1 MLDRESFF
9 DRTLAPLRRALFGGA
24 GERTAA
30 GELSD
35 SGVEKLKERIE
46 ACLDQRGGEVSSRA
60 RAAELGH
67 LYLGLGAEARQRFL
81 RLLAEDYG
89 IDRPR
94 VDTAITALQGAKTAD
109 EERRAERN
117 LRATLVPRRFNLLTQ
132 FNALPQGVKFLVDL
146 RADLLPLAREDQVL
160 AALDGDLR
168 ELLRSWFDIG
178 FLDLRRIT
186 WDESAALL
194 EKLMAYEAVHE
205 IRSWDDL
212 RNRLDS
218 DRRCFAFFHPRMPD
232 EPLIFVEVAL
242 VSGMAD
248 NVQVLLDEH
257 APEGDPRRADSAIFY
272 SISNAQAGLAGIS
285 FGDFLIKRVVDEL
298 RGELP
303 NLKTFAT
310 LSPLPGFRRWL
321 QTLLEADGDRPWGE
335 TEERRLVE
343 AAGIDGGAAALR
355 ALLARADWYQD
366 QGAQDALQ
374 PVLTSLAARYLLHG
388 RRGQRALDP
397 VAHFHLSNGARLE
410 RVNWLGD
417 TSPNG
422 LEQSAGLMVNYL
434 YKLGDIEQNHEA
446 YRGRGKISA
455 SAQVRRLLKG

>member
-1 MLDRESFF
+1 MLMLDRESFF

-194 EKLMAYEAVHE
+194 EK
-205 IRSWDDL
+205 
-212 RNRLDS
+212 
-218 DRRCFAFFHPRMPD
+218 
-232 EPLIFVEVAL
+232 
-242 VSGMAD
+242 
-248 NVQVLLDEH
+248 
-257 APEGDPRRADSAIFY
+257 
-272 SISNAQAGLAGIS
+272 
-285 FGDFLIKRVVDEL
+285 
-298 RGELP
+298 
-303 NLKTFAT
+303 
-310 LSPLPGFRRWL
+310 
-321 QTLLEADGDRPWGE
+321 
-335 TEERRLVE
+335 
-343 AAGIDGGAAALR
+343 
-355 ALLARADWYQD
+355 
-366 QGAQDALQ
+366 
-374 PVLTSLAARYLLHG
+374 
-388 RRGQRALDP
+388 
-397 VAHFHLSNGARLE
+397 
-410 RVNWLGD
+410 
-417 TSPNG
+417 
-422 LEQSAGLMVNYL
+422 
-434 YKLGDIEQNHEA
+434 
-446 YRGRGKISA
+446 
-455 SAQVRRLLKG
+455 